1 MVKLSR
7 EKGRLFMFCTN
18 CGKRLDENAY
28 VCVNCGVL
36 VRNRSE
42 IKVVK
47 PKKNINT
54 KALGVV
60 SVVLGV
66 ISLIFSLM
74 LYFYDIS
81 SVGMYTE
88 VYERVFYAL
97 DYCLTAVMMSTVTLI
112 FSLVGNKNTYSKV
125 GFVLSLLSFFFI
137 ITEFIVV
144 IIY

>member
-1 MVKLSR
+1 M
-7 EKGRLFMFCTN
+7 FMFCTN
-18 CGKRLDENAY
+18 CGNKLDENAC

-47 PKKNINT
+47 EKKKIKINN
-54 KALGVV
+54 KALGIV
-60 SVVLGV
+60 SVVFGV
-66 ISLIFSLM
+66 MSIIFSLM
-74 LYFYDIS
+74 LYFQDIS

-88 VYERVFYAL
+88 VGERIMFAL
-97 DYCLTAVMMSTVTLI
+97 DYSITAILLAVVTFI
-112 FSLVGNKNTYSKV
+112 FSLISKRNSYSRI
-125 GFVLSLLSFFFI
+125 GFVLSILSFFFI